1 MQKIFSAC
9 PKSVFSI
16 VIIVKRIW
24 WGWYVVRGIIET
36 GGWGICSCNEW
47 EFTDTGTMS
56 ASILRRVWA
65 QNAASPVRCSNQYA
79 IAVVVPELSY
89 NQTYELQWRLAYWV
103 SLYSVESQLLNC
115 VFDNS
120 RIVIFTI
127 QELWKSQCNN
137 TDINNTDYS
146 DTDPFL
152 SVPFCYWSHG
162 WDRSR
167 NKKHLDDWEL
177 QSEIEFWEIS
187 DIMFL

>member
-1 MQKIFSAC
+1 
-9 PKSVFSI
+9 
-16 VIIVKRIW
+16 
-24 WGWYVVRGIIET
+24 
-36 GGWGICSCNEW
+36 
-47 EFTDTGTMS
+47 MS

-103 SLYSVESQLLNC
+103 SLYSVDSQLLNC

-146 DTDPFL
+146 DTDSFLSFPSMEVWHFLKCDFDIPRSVVLTPLEVWKWHGNNTDNNYTDYSNAYPFL
-152 SVPFCYWSHG
+152 SVLES
-162 WDRSR
+162 
-167 NKKHLDDWEL
+167 LDMKGMKLL
-177 QSEIEFWEIS
+177 Q
-187 DIMFL
+187 